1 MYKDIISR
9 IQNFH
14 YNEGDLIV
22 IYYKMEESL
31 NKVAETANAVYDALK
46 IIYPDAEII
55 GLPENIIPEIT
66 TVSANDPLK
75 PVLIKNYE
83 MLKQQSENISTA
95 KLDDAD
101 DDIWNI

>member
-14 YNEGDLIV
+14 YNEGDLII

-66 TVSANDPLK
+66 TVSADDPLK
-75 PVLIKNYE
+75 PVLIENYE
-83 MLKQQSENISTA
+83 MLQQQSKKTISHQYEE
-95 KLDDAD
+95 DDEL
-101 DDIWNI
+101 WNM